1 MFARRVHS
9 LRPGPLRGLCSSTAK
24 PSTVVPEDTTHFGFK
39 EVGKQEKEGLVGE
52 VFSRVA
58 SKYDIMNDVMSG
70 GMHRVWKEWFIS
82 ALGPQP
88 PMRILDVAAGTGDI
102 SSRII
107 SASIA
112 SQALRASNPS
122 PDAPK
127 LSVTVTDINADMLS
141 IAKQRLKSREKVV
154 DLRFET
160 VNAEKLPF
168 PDNSFDAYTIAFG
181 IRNVTDIPA
190 ALREAHR
197 VLVPGGRLLCLEFS
211 NVNEVV
217 RPAYDLYS
225 FQIIPV
231 MGHVIANDWD
241 SYQYLVESIRRF
253 PSCEDFSQMIRDAG
267 FDEVTGDQWTMG
279 VVAMHSGFKAPGF

>member
-1 MFARRVHS
+1 MAS
-9 LRPGPLRGLCSSTAK
+9 PK
-24 PSTVVPEDTTHFGFK
+24 PTTPTTEATTHFGFK
-39 EVGKQEKEGLVGE
+39 EVGTNQKQELVGE

-58 SKYDIMNDVMSG
+58 SSYDTMNDAMSAG
-70 GMHRVWKEWFIS
+70 LHRVWKEWFIS

-88 PMRILDVAAGTGDI
+88 PMKILDVAAGTGDI

-122 PDAPK
+122 TSAQK
-127 LSVTVTDINADMLS
+127 LSLTVTDINPDMLKL
-141 IAKQRLKSREKVV
+141 AQERLQSREKVI

-197 VLVPGGRLLCLEFS
+197 VLVPGGRFLCLEFS
-211 NVNEVV
+211 NVWEPV
-217 RPAYDLYS
+217 RPVYDLYS
-225 FQIIPV
+225 FQVIPV
-231 MGHVIANDWD
+231 MGHLIANDWD

-253 PSCEDFSQMIRDAG
+253 PPCEDFSQMIRDAG
-267 FDEVTGDQWTMG
+267 FQEVTGDQWTMG
-279 VVAMHSGFKAPGF
+279 VVAMHSGFKLPAATASEK